1 MLHESIYT
9 IQDRFM
15 GAGGY
20 KESYAKTIC
29 HLLSHI
35 SEMLHKSIY
44 SKRQDTGLKEVSNP
58 NKSGNKKCVETGW
71 FFAVLIVSPHSL
83 LNETFL
89 GFVTAVMIYRPL

>member
-35 SEMLHKSIY
+35 SEMLHKFIY
-44 SKRQDTGLKEVSNP
+44 SQKQETGLKEVLNP
-58 NKSGNKKCVETGW
+58 NKKRKQKMC
-71 FFAVLIVSPHSL
+71 
-83 LNETFL
+83 
-89 GFVTAVMIYRPL
+89 